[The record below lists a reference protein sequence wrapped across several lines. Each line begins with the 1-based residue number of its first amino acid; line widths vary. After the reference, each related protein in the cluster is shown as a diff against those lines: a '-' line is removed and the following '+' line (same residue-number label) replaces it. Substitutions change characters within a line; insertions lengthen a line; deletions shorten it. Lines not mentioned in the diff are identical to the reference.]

1 MATTS
6 SEWSSR
12 LGFILASAGSAIGL
26 GAIWKFPFWAG
37 VNGGGAFIIPYII
50 FTFTIGVAL
59 VIAEVAI
66 GRRGRGSAL
75 TAMKRLGGPW
85 FGYLGAFAV
94 LTSFL
99 IVSYYS
105 VVGGWCVSYL
115 VDAFT
120 GNATSTDAEMLKNH
134 FNSLVSDGTRNTAW
148 HLVFLSLTC
157 GVVIAGVEQGI
168 ERLSKYLMP
177 TLFVLMLAIIVRG
190 LTLPGAW
197 EGVVFLFDFSFEKLT
212 ASSILNAMG
221 FTFFSLSL
229 GAGILVTYGSYLSE
243 KTCIPSSSM
252 WVAVLAIQAALLA
265 GLMIMPAVFAFGL
278 EPNAGP
284 GLVFITVPMIFG
296 SIPFGDVFAALF
308 YICLLVAALTS
319 SVSLL
324 EVVTAFLQNEWH
336 LSRRTAVIG
345 CWVSLFFLGAVS
357 ALSFGTWSGFT
368 IAGRNFFDFL
378 DFVCTNFFMPAGGL
392 AVALLAGW
400 RAWPVIREEV
410 LAVRQYGEGTVKLI
424 HFMLSYLSP
433 ILVLVAFY
441 QGSSADPFRTRKA
454 SPGGVLP
461 NGKRRPFRSPSP
473 GGEFSLAPD
482 QFPWRPGLE

>member
-59 VIAEVAI
+59 VMAEVAI
-66 GRRGRGSAL
+66 GRSGRGSAL
-75 TAMKRLGGPW
+75 TAMKRLGGPV
-85 FGYLGAFAV
+85 FGWLGAFSV
-94 LTSFL
+94 FTSFL

-115 VDAFT
+115 VDAFM
-120 GNATSTDAEMLKNH
+120 GNATATDAEQLTNH
-134 FNSLVSDGTRNTAW
+134 FNTLVSTETSNVAW

-177 TLFVLMLAIIVRG
+177 TLFVLMLCIIVRG
-190 LTLPGAW
+190 MMLPGAW
-197 EGVVFLFDFSFEKLT
+197 EGVLFLFDFSFDKLT
-212 ASSILNAMG
+212 SASILNAMG

-229 GAGILVTYGSYLSE
+229 GAGILVTYGSYLS
-243 KTCIPSSSM
+243 KDTCIPNSSI

-284 GLVFITVPMIFG
+284 GLVFITVPLIFG
-296 SIPFGDVFAALF
+296 SIPFGDVFAVLF
-308 YICLLVAALTS
+308 YVCLLVAALTS

-324 EVVTAFLQNEWH
+324 EVVIAFLQNEWH
-336 LSRRTAVIG
+336 LSRRVAVIG

-357 ALSFGTWSGFT
+357 ALSFGCWSDIQ
-368 IAGRNFFDFL
+368 IAGRNIFDFL

-400 RAWPVIREEV
+400 RAWPAIRKEI
-410 LAVRQYGEGTVKLI
+410 LSVRQYSEGTVKVI
-424 HFMLSYLSP
+424 RFMLSYLAP
-433 ILVLVAFY
+433 VLVLVAFY
-441 QGSSADPFRTRKA
+441 QGIF
-454 SPGGVLP
+454 G
-461 NGKRRPFRSPSP
+461 
-473 GGEFSLAPD
+473 
-482 QFPWRPGLE
+482 

>member
-1 MATTS
+1 M
-6 SEWSSR
+6 
-12 LGFILASAGSAIGL
+12 
-26 GAIWKFPFWAG
+26 
-37 VNGGGAFIIPYII
+37 
-50 FTFTIGVAL
+50 
-59 VIAEVAI
+59 IAEVAI

-85 FGYLGAFAV
+85 FGFLGAFAV
-94 LTSFL
+94 ITSFL

-115 VDAFT
+115 VDAFM
-120 GNATSTDAEMLKNH
+120 GNATSNDAELLKNH

-345 CWVSLFFLGAVS
+345 CWISLFFLGAVS
-357 ALSFGTWSGFT
+357 PLVRDLERLHDCRTQLLRLPRLRLHELLHARGRPRRCASCRLARLARHPRRSPRRSPVRRRHRQTHSLHAFLPLAHPGARSLLSGDLRLIPFEQGKPRRAASFRMGSAALFVRQ
-368 IAGRNFFDFL
+368 APAANFPWPP
-378 DFVCTNFFMPAGGL
+378 TNFPG
-392 AVALLAGW
+392 
-400 RAWPVIREEV
+400 
-410 LAVRQYGEGTVKLI
+410 VRG
-424 HFMLSYLSP
+424 
-433 ILVLVAFY
+433 
-441 QGSSADPFRTRKA
+441 
-454 SPGGVLP
+454 
-461 NGKRRPFRSPSP
+461 
-473 GGEFSLAPD
+473 
-482 QFPWRPGLE
+482 

>member
-1 MATTS
+1 MASTS

-37 VNGGGAFIIPYII
+37 VNGGGAFIIPYIL

-94 LTSFL
+94 FSSFL

-120 GNATSTDAEMLKNH
+120 GNATSTDPEMLKNH

-148 HLVFLSLTC
+148 HFVFLSLTC

-177 TLFVLMLAIIVRG
+177 TLFILMLCIIVRG

-212 ASSILNAMG
+212 PSSVLNAMG

-229 GAGILVTYGSYLSE
+229 GAGILVTYGSYLSD

-336 LSRRTAVIG
+336 LSRRTSVIG
-345 CWVSLFFLGAVS
+345 CWISLFFLGAVS
-357 ALSFGTWSGFT
+357 AFSFGPWSGFT

-400 RAWPVIREEV
+400 RAWPVIREEIV
-410 LAVRQYGEGTVKLI
+410 AVRHYSEGTVKLI

-441 QGSSADPFRTRKA
+441 QGLF
-454 SPGGVLP
+454 G
-461 NGKRRPFRSPSP
+461 
-473 GGEFSLAPD
+473 
-482 QFPWRPGLE
+482 

>member
-1 MATTS
+1 MASTT

-12 LGFILASAGSAIGL
+12 LGFILASAGSAIGI

-85 FGYLGAFAV
+85 FGFLGAFAV
-94 LTSFL
+94 ITSFL

-115 VDAFT
+115 VDAFM
-120 GNATSTDAEMLKNH
+120 GNATSNDAELLKNH

-148 HLVFLSLTC
+148 HFVFLSITC

-177 TLFVLMLAIIVRG
+177 TLFVLMLAVIVRG

-197 EGVVFLFDFSFEKLT
+197 EGVVFLFDFSFDKLT
-212 ASSILNAMG
+212 PSSVLNAMG

-229 GAGILVTYGSYLSE
+229 GAGILVTYGSYLSD

-265 GLMIMPAVFAFGL
+265 GLMVMPAVFAFGL

-284 GLVFITVPMIFG
+284 GLVFITVPMIFS

-308 YICLLVAALTS
+308 YICLFVAALTS

-336 LSRRTAVIG
+336 LSRRTAVIV
-345 CWVSLFFLGAVS
+345 CWISLFFLGAVS

-368 IAGRNFFDFL
+368 IAGLNFFDFL

-400 RAWPVIREEV
+400 RAWPVIREEIV
-410 LAVRQYGEGTVKLI
+410 AVRHYSEGTVKLI

-441 QGSSADPFRTRKA
+441 QGLF
-454 SPGGVLP
+454 G
-461 NGKRRPFRSPSP
+461 
-473 GGEFSLAPD
+473 
-482 QFPWRPGLE
+482 